1 MRSTPREPGNF
12 GIDVVPSS
20 RSSLMRWAW
29 RGTPA
34 VSLKVMDRC
43 SQLKVQLT
51 TLAVS
56 HRNGPVTSVLGDP
69 NVENQVTVPPAGT
82 SDRVR
87 SGSRQIKEETH
98 MASKKIAVSG
108 IYGK

>member
-1 MRSTPREPGNF
+1 
-12 GIDVVPSS
+12 
-20 RSSLMRWAW
+20 
-29 RGTPA
+29 
-34 VSLKVMDRC
+34 
-43 SQLKVQLT
+43 
-51 TLAVS
+51 
-56 HRNGPVTSVLGDP
+56 VTSVLGDP